1 MSKRWVGCDLERD
14 FFGDDRKLSKQDR
27 KIASA
32 KDRSKFK
39 KTDREKVQPK
49 QIDLSD
55 KKLLQGRVLS
65 VFPEG
70 ITVEHAHE
78 SFLCSLKG
86 ALKKERGQHKNLIT
100 VGDIVHFSITAPKEG
115 IIVHVHP
122 RRSVLSRAD
131 NLHRRREQLIA
142 ANIDQVI
149 ITVSVVEPP
158 LKTAIIDRYIIA
170 AQKGKMDPV
179 LVINKIDLLNNPTF
193 DPALVE
199 AQAEIYAEV
208 CATYPKLGIPVIGV
222 STVNQVGIEQLKEA
236 MKDKTSAFS
245 GQSGVG
251 KTSLI
256 NATTGM
262 DFPVR
267 EIVEKTGKG
276 AHTTSTANLIPL
288 PVGGWCIDTPGI
300 KSFGVWDLDREEI
313 EHYFSEIFETGH
325 ACRFP
330 DCTHTHETNCAVHKA
345 VEEGKISLLR
355 FESYLALIASL
366 SSEHK
371 RR

>member
-1 MSKRWVGCDLERD
+1 MSNRWVGCDVENH

-27 KIASA
+27 KMASA
-32 KDRSKFK
+32 KDRSKYK
-39 KTDREKVQPK
+39 KTDRDKQQPK
-49 QIDLSD
+49 SVDLSD
-55 KKLLQGRVLS
+55 KNLLKGRVLS
-65 VFPEG
+65 VLTEG
-70 ITVEHAHE
+70 IAVEKDGE
-78 SFLCSLKG
+78 LYLCSLKG
-86 ALKKERGQHKNLIT
+86 ALKKVRGQHKNLVT
-100 VGDIVHFSITAPKEG
+100 VGDIVNFSIIAPKEG
-115 IIVHVHP
+115 IIVQVDP

-131 NLHRRREQLIA
+131 NLHRRKEQLIA

-170 AQKGKMDPV
+170 AQKGNMAPV
-179 LVINKIDLLNNPTF
+179 IVINKLDLLKDASEEHT
-193 DPALVE
+193 
-199 AQAEIYAEV
+199 EIYKEV
-208 CATYPKLGIPVIGV
+208 CAIYPPLGIPVIGV
-222 STVNQVGIEQLKEA
+222 SAEDQTGIAQLKEV

-256 NATTGM
+256 NTVTGM
-262 DFPVR
+262 NYSVKP
-267 EIVEKTGKG
+267 IVEKTGKG
-276 AHTTSTANLIPL
+276 AHTTSTTNLLPL
-288 PVGGWCIDTPGI
+288 PQGGFCIDTPGI

-325 ACRFP
+325 NCHFP
-330 DCTHTHETNCAVHKA
+330 DCTHTHETECAVHEA

>member
-1 MSKRWVGCDLERD
+1 MSQRWVGCDVED
-14 FFGDDRKLSKQDR
+14 HFFGDDRKLFKQDR

-32 KDRSKFK
+32 KDRSKYK
-39 KTDREKVQPK
+39 KTDRNKLQPK
-49 QIDLSD
+49 QIDLTD
-55 KKLLQGRVLS
+55 KNILKGRVLS
-65 VFPEG
+65 ILPEG
-70 ITVEHAHE
+70 IVVEHEHE
-78 SFLCSLKG
+78 QFICSLKG
-86 ALKKERGQHKNLIT
+86 LLKKERGQHKNLVT
-100 VGDIVHFSITAPKEG
+100 VGDIVNFSKVDSKEG
-115 IIVHVHP
+115 IIVHVDP

-131 NLHRRREQLIA
+131 NLHRRKEQLIA

-149 ITVSVVEPP
+149 ITVSLVEPP
-158 LKTAIIDRYIIA
+158 LKTAIVDRYIIA
-170 AQKGKMDPV
+170 AQKGNMAPIIAVNKLDLLSNPSYDTV
-179 LVINKIDLLNNPTF
+179 LV
-193 DPALVE
+193 E
-199 AQAEIYAEV
+199 SQREIYEDM
-208 CATYPKLGIPVIGV
+208 CEIYPSLGILVIGL
-222 STVNQVGIEQLKEA
+222 SAFDKEGIERLKEV

-256 NATTGM
+256 NATTGLNLSVG
-262 DFPVR
+262 P
-267 EIVEKTGKG
+267 IVEKTKKG

-288 PVGGWCIDTPGI
+288 PNGGWCIDTPGI

-325 ACRFP
+325 QCHFP
-330 DCTHTHETNCAVHKA
+330 DCTHTHEVNCAVHKA